1 MEFKVSENGKL
12 ARYFCRTKGNSIEGG
27 THEVQLSIIAKY
39 LVYHQNKLFM
49 SLVLNEEQKMLKT
62 SAKEFLDNKFPL
74 SNFRKYRD
82 NDYKSLDF
90 DLWTEMAEMGWTLII
105 PEKYNGLN
113 FGYVGLGQVIEEMG
127 KVNRMSN
134 NVNRFNINI
143 SYFFV
148 KNEFLK
154 SKLFSGI
161 MNGSVLIC
169 LAHEEGN
176 QHHQKIYK
184 HL

>member
-1 MEFKVSENGKL
+1 
-12 ARYFCRTKGNSIEGG
+12 
-27 THEVQLSIIAKY
+27 
-39 LVYHQNKLFM
+39 M

-82 NDYKSLDF
+82 NDFKSLDF
-90 DLWTEMAEMGWTLII
+90 DLWTEMAEMGWTALII

-127 KVNRMSN
+127 KRLTVCPIMST
-134 NVNRFNINI
+134 VLI
-143 SYFFV
+143 STSV
-148 KNEFLK
+148 ISSSKNEFLK

-169 LAHEEGN
+169 LAYEEGN
-176 QHHQKIYK
+176 QHHPENIQTSIRRENGNLILNGKRI
-184 HL
+184 LLLMRIFLTI